1 MAEFVLKNNYFE
13 FESNVKHPIS
23 GTATVTK
30 FTPPYTCIYMGYM
43 ENQFLKNE
51 QIQPWIWL
59 RCTDEFFFILAASKK
74 ELDAFLE
81 RIINFHPNLKFTH
94 KRSREE
100 VNFLDVTVRV
110 NHVEFIT
117 DLYCKPTDGHQYL
130 HYESCYPSHTKSSI
144 IFIQALRM
152 RRNCPKKVILLSML
166 ASLRT
171 GSRKGAIRRIWL
183 TIKQKRQM
191 KVLQ

>member
-1 MAEFVLKNNYFE
+1 MAEFVLKNNCFE
-13 FESNVKHPIS
+13 FDSNMKHQIS
-23 GTATVTK
+23 GTATGTK
-30 FTPPYTCIYMGYM
+30 FAPPYAFIYIDYM

-51 QIQPWIWL
+51 QIRSWIWL
-59 RCTDEFFFILAASKK
+59 RYIDDIFLILTASKK

-100 VNFLDVTVRV
+100 INYLDVTVRV

-130 HYESCYPSHTKSSI
+130 HYESCHGSHTKSSI
-144 IFIQALRM
+144 IFSQALRI
-152 RRNCPKKVILLSML
+152 RRNCRKKSDLVANVGKLKDWFKERGYAEDM
-166 ASLRT
+166 
-171 GSRKGAIRRIWL
+171 
-183 TIKQKRQM
+183 
-191 KVLQ
+191 VNN